1 MQRYLVLSGDDFESF
16 RPTGA
21 TRCADG
27 GDIWRG
33 GVDSTPNVTP
43 IGAVVGCG
51 APKRKILTDLYQ
63 ISRYKRVAPAHRLYD
78 FCCVLPYRRV
88 ITQ

>member
-21 TRCADG
+21 THCADG
-27 GDIWRG
+27 GDIWRE
-33 GVDSTPNVTP
+33 VDSTPNVTP
-43 IGAVVGCG
+43 IGAEVGYG
-51 APKRKILTDLYQ
+51 APKRKILTNLYQ
-63 ISRYKRVAPAHRLYD
+63 ISRYERVAPAHRLYD
-78 FCCVLPYRRV
+78 FCCVSKLRRV